1 MDNTETLINLLQN
14 IGSSIREK
22 TGKTDLLTLQQMPSE
37 ILSISEGG
45 DLTFDQVLSRNYDDL
60 TISDMS
66 IVLQGSSDSNSS
78 NEQLNQ
84 FLLRN
89 STFNN
94 LYIENLQLDSSAG
107 TPDRSSFIYKS
118 KFNSLTINNFILT
131 NGYMIQSQKLFFDNN
146 SITEPTQSLRIN
158 NFNYTCDPFYFNCDQ
173 PLKCLFL
180 NLNNIEHDL
189 SINDFSFIKTLI
201 LTNDTTSTRS
211 LVCNQ
216 PSRIQNVYCSNE
228 TNPTF
233 QQFVR
238 NTFTNV
244 QFISNQ
250 ECENLWDTEITTQL

>member
-1 MDNTETLINLLQN
+1 MDNTETLINWIRN
-14 IGSSIREK
+14 VASAIREK

-37 ILSISEGG
+37 IRSISGG
-45 DLTFDQVLSRNYDDL
+45 GGLTFDQVLSRNYDDL

-66 IVLQGSSDSNSS
+66 IILQGSSNSNSS

-94 LYIENLQLDSSAG
+94 LYIENLQLNSQQGDINE
-107 TPDRSSFIYKS
+107 SSFIYKS
-118 KFNSLTINNFILT
+118 KFNSLTINNFTLT
-131 NGYMIQSQKLFFDNN
+131 NDYMQQMQKIFFDNN

-158 NFNYTCDPFYFNCDQ
+158 NFNYTCDTLYFNCDQ

-180 NLNNIEHDL
+180 NLNNIQHDL
-189 SINDFSFIKTLI
+189 SLNNFTFIKTLI
-201 LTNDTTSTRS
+201 LTNDNISTRS
-211 LVCNQ
+211 LSCREAN
-216 PSRIQNVYCSNE
+216 RIQNVYCSNE

-233 QQFVR
+233 QQFVQ

-250 ECENLWDTEITTQL
+250 ECENLWDTEIMAQL